1 MQIFSG
7 FVITGHVRGDLTE
20 SGRQGSGLQ
29 VTENGVNSNDICLK
43 QCAIYL
49 PAVKKMV
56 TVP

>member
-29 VTENGVNSNDICLK
+29 VTVHSVLSNGCNIHFGRTQEFHL
-43 QCAIYL
+43 
-49 PAVKKMV
+49 
-56 TVP
+56 

>member
-29 VTENGVNSNDICLK
+29 VTENGVNSNDCNITLEEHRNFTCR
-43 QCAIYL
+43 
-49 PAVKKMV
+49 
-56 TVP
+56 

>member
-29 VTENGVNSNDICLK
+29 VTENGVNWLSWQFLE
-43 QCAIYL
+43 
-49 PAVKKMV
+49 AVLL
-56 TVP
+56 